1 VNSQI
6 AKNGYYNGWPYR
18 VVVMKN
24 EKALVPVEQKEVE
37 FYDDALVAVR
47 AIDGSV
53 FVPVRPICD
62 LLDVN
67 FDGQRRRINRDPVL
81 SEEVM
86 SVVVTT
92 TDIDPSSRRPRTS
105 EMLAL
110 PLDYLSGFLFGIN
123 ASRVKE
129 EIRDRLI
136 RYQRECY
143 KVLDEA
149 FKEGRLTADPS
160 FDELLDSDSPAAMAY
175 KMATALKIMARQQLL
190 LESRVDQHDSYF
202 EAYDQRLEALESQ
215 LGDSERHIT
224 PDQAMQLSQAVKTVA
239 MKLSKASGRNEYGG
253 VYGELYRK
261 FGITSYKQLPAS
273 EFDAAMNWLNE
284 WRESIAGDAPF

>member
-1 VNSQI
+1 MS
-6 AKNGYYNGWPYR
+6 AE
-18 VVVMKN
+18 MS
-24 EKALVPVEQKEVE
+24 LVPVEQKRVE
-37 FYDDALVAVR
+37 FYGDYLVAVR
-47 AIDGSV
+47 TDDGNV
-53 FVPVRPICD
+53 YVPVRPICE
-62 LLDVN
+62 LLGVN

-81 SEEVM
+81 AEEVM

-92 TDIDPSSRRPRTS
+92 TDIDPGSKRPHTS

-123 ASRVKE
+123 ASRVKD

-160 FDELLDSDSPAAMAY
+160 FDDLLASDSPAAMAY
-175 KMATALKIMARQQLL
+175 RIATALQVMARQQLI
-190 LESRVDQHDSYF
+190 LESRVDQHD
-202 EAYDQRLEALESQ
+202 QRLETLEAQ
-215 LGDSERHIT
+215 LGDPERFIT

-239 MKLSKASGRNEYGG
+239 LKLSKASGRNEYGG

-261 FGITSYKQLPAS
+261 FGITSYKQLPAAK
-273 EFDAAMNWLNE
+273 FDEAMNWLNE
-284 WRESIAGDAPF
+284 WRESIEGDVPF